1 LKNQHTLILNKMK
14 TKIFFLLKVLFV
26 AVTSIITFSAKG
38 QMDPKMHAN
47 MSKMAEAKVEKAICV
62 LYPTKDSKVTGKVVF
77 IKTDAG
83 IKVIANIEGLT
94 EGNHGFHIHACGD
107 CSSEDG
113 MSAGGHFNPDNKMH
127 GAPVDSMR
135 HAGDMGNIV
144 ADKSGK
150 AHLEFTDKDISLEGP
165 HSIIGRSVIVHKN
178 ADDLKTQPT
187 GNAGARVACGVI
199 GIAANK

>member
-1 LKNQHTLILNKMK
+1 METKNP
-14 TKIFFLLKVLFV
+14 FLVKFLFV
-26 AVTSIITFSAKG
+26 AIACTLFFNAKG
-38 QMDPKMHAN
+38 QMDPKMHST
-47 MSKMAEAKVEKAICV
+47 MPKMAESKVEKAICV

-83 IKVIANIEGLT
+83 IKVIADIEGLT

-113 MSAGGHFNPDNKMH
+113 LSAGGHFNPDNKMH

-135 HAGDMGNIV
+135 HAGDLGNIV

-150 AHLEFTDKDISLEGP
+150 AHLEYTDNDISFEGP

-199 GIAANK
+199 GIASNK